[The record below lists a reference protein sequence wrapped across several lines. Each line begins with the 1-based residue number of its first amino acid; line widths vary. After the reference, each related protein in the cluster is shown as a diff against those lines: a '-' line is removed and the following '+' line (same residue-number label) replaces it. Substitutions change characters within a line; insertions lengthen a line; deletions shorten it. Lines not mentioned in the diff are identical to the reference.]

1 MRFHLWR
8 LGVELNTSERR
19 LCMRT
24 IPQRGQLRVRNKGA
38 CSDATTTTP
47 AGEPNGPE
55 ANLATSDTTL
65 TPLSAQH
72 AETVGN
78 PEQRDGLR

>member
-1 MRFHLWR
+1 
-8 LGVELNTSERR
+8 
-19 LCMRT
+19 MRT

-47 AGEPNGPE
+47 AGEPNAPD
-55 ANLATSDTTL
+55 ANLASSDTTL
-65 TPLSAQH
+65 TPLRAQR

-78 PEQRDGLR
+78 SEQRNRLR

>member
-1 MRFHLWR
+1 
-8 LGVELNTSERR
+8 
-19 LCMRT
+19 MRT

-47 AGEPNGPE
+47 AGEPNALD
-55 ANLATSDTTL
+55 ANLASSDTTL
-65 TPLSAQH
+65 TPLRAQR

-78 PEQRDGLR
+78 SEQRNRLR

>member
-1 MRFHLWR
+1 
-8 LGVELNTSERR
+8 
-19 LCMRT
+19 MRT

-47 AGEPNGPE
+47 AGEPNAPN
-55 ANLATSDTTL
+55 ANLASSDTTL
-65 TPLSAQH
+65 TPLRAQR

-78 PEQRDGLR
+78 SEQRNRLR

>member
-1 MRFHLWR
+1 
-8 LGVELNTSERR
+8 
-19 LCMRT
+19 MRT

-47 AGEPNGPE
+47 AGEPNAPD
-55 ANLATSDTTL
+55 ANLASSDTTL
-65 TPLSAQH
+65 TPLKAQR

-78 PEQRDGLR
+78 SEQRNRLR

>member
-1 MRFHLWR
+1 
-8 LGVELNTSERR
+8 
-19 LCMRT
+19 MRT

-47 AGEPNGPE
+47 AGEPNAPD
-55 ANLATSDTTL
+55 ANLASSDTTL

-72 AETVGN
+72 AETLGTH
-78 PEQRDGLR
+78 QKGKQLR